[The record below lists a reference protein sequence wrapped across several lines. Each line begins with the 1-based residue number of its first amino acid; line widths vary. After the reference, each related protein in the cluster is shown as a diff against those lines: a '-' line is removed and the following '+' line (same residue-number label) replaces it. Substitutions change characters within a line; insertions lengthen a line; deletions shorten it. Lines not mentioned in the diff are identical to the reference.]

1 MKYAD
6 VPIPV
11 REYLLY
17 METVKGRS
25 PKTVSEYHVDLRS
38 FFRFFLIYED
48 AVPFDTPFSEI
59 DASVVTLDQIRSVTL
74 KGHIYG
80 YMKFLMDDRG
90 NKSDARARKASS
102 LRGFFTYL
110 KDENMIS
117 DNPAEKLSL
126 PSREKKLP
134 KHLSVEQ
141 CRQLLSA
148 INGTFRVRDYCIITL
163 FLNCGMRVSE
173 LVSINRADI
182 QQDTIRITGKG
193 NKQRMVYLNAA
204 CIDALAAYQNDLAVN
219 PEKYHRKPNEK
230 ALFLNKNGGRISTR
244 GVELMLEKY
253 LKASGLSGLGFSP
266 HKLRH
271 TAATLLY
278 QEGDVDIHILQK
290 ILGHENLATTEIYTH
305 VSNKQV
311 AGAVEKNPLA
321 HETMKKE

>member
-6 VPIPV
+6 VPAPV

-17 METVKGRS
+17 LETVKGRS

-38 FFRFFLIYED
+38 FFRFYLIYEGL
-48 AVPFDTPFSEI
+48 VPSDTPFSEI
-59 DASVVTLDQIRSVTL
+59 DASVVTLDQIRSITL

-80 YMKFLMDDRG
+80 YMKFLMDDRD
-90 NKSDARARKASS
+90 NKSDARARKASA
-102 LRGFFTYL
+102 LRGFFSYL
-110 KDENMIS
+110 KDENMIT
-117 DNPAEKLSL
+117 DNPADKLSL

-141 CRQLLSA
+141 CRQLLSV
-148 INGTFRVRDYCIITL
+148 IEGKFGLRDYCIIIL

-173 LVSINRADI
+173 LVSINQGDFR
-182 QQDTIRITGKG
+182 QKTVTITGKG
-193 NKQRMVYLNAA
+193 NKQRVVYLNSA
-204 CIDALAAYQNDLAVN
+204 CLDALEAYQNDLSSD
-219 PEKYHRKPNEK
+219 PEKYHRKPGEK

-290 ILGHENLATTEIYTH
+290 LLGHENLATTEIYTH

-321 HETMKKE
+321 HETMKKK